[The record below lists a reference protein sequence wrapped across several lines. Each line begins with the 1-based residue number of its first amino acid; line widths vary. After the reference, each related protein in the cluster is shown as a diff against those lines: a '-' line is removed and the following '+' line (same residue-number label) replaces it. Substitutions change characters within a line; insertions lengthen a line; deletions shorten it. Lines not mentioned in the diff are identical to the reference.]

1 MKVRTL
7 DEFFWEHIIVCTYC
21 TSFCLHCHSILIA
34 TNFDCYD
41 SVKVASNG
49 GNPLL
54 HQITLDFLPQGTQS
68 TMPLKWLCVWQF
80 SNCGPVDK
88 FGHLY
93 FCFLQLFEEIVAY
106 IFNTRHWL
114 PRNLP
119 PAVSAA
125 IVKPFKAIKP
135 RAAWNS
141 YCLTQAKNL
150 NVKKF
155 CEGLMWSL
163 FLRLLSSL
171 WNSSLLARGVGKTF
185 DWGGTVCKI
194 SFVVQDIYGTD
205 WKLGGHVPPVP
216 PWFLR
221 LC

>member
-1 MKVRTL
+1 MDLLALSKY
-7 DEFFWEHIIVCTYC
+7 HISNHLTGVKGQGTGHQWCEGTNTRWVFLGAHYSVYLL
-21 TSFCLHCHSILIA
+21 SFCLHCHSILIA

-163 FLRLLSSL
+163 F
-171 WNSSLLARGVGKTF
+171 
-185 DWGGTVCKI
+185 
-194 SFVVQDIYGTD
+194 
-205 WKLGGHVPPVP
+205 
-216 PWFLR
+216 
-221 LC
+221 